1 MPPRAAAVKVAAAEL
16 SLSVDDDGN
25 WMGNNMGSI
34 DSDLTNLIT
43 GMKKRKR
50 EEFVECLK
58 KTNTVD
64 AAKEFLEK
72 EKEARDRY
80 NKSNKSK
87 KRDDSQ
93 GNWAIEKSGFLEEII
108 ELKKQNTHLMSGYT
122 QPFEALVPDP
132 NKTSAIDRT
141 LLLANYN
148 KAIAD
153 TNSAR
158 LQVMAAQASALL
170 RLKGIADSKSFNKLS

>member
-87 KRDDSQ
+87 KRDVHKETGQ
-93 GNWAIEKSGFLEEII
+93 
-108 ELKKQNTHLMSGYT
+108 
-122 QPFEALVPDP
+122 
-132 NKTSAIDRT
+132 
-141 LLLANYN
+141 
-148 KAIAD
+148 
-153 TNSAR
+153 
-158 LQVMAAQASALL
+158 
-170 RLKGIADSKSFNKLS
+170 